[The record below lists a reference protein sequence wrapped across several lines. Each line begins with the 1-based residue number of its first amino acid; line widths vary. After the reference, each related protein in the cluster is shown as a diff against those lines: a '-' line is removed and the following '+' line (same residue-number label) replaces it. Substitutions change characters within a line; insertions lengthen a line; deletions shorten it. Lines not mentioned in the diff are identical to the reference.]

1 MSETLEAP
9 SANAP
14 ELVRVTQLARA
25 LSAVCGRAF
34 TRRKVH
40 GYSGKEIA
48 TRLGIPDEA
57 EGELLIQ
64 TARCVRRKAP
74 LTVLGWRKALP
85 HLKKHRL
92 QIADD
97 DYCI

>member
-25 LSAVCGRAF
+25 LSAVCSRAS
-34 TRRKVH
+34 TLPKVY

-57 EGELLIQ
+57 EEELLIQ
-64 TARCVRRKAP
+64 AARCVRRKAP
-74 LTVLGWRKALP
+74 LTVQAWREALP
-85 HLKKHRL
+85 HFKNAQVANRRR
-92 QIADD
+92 
-97 DYCI
+97 

>member
-34 TRRKVH
+34 TLRKVY
-40 GYSGKEIA
+40 GYSGKETA

-57 EGELLIQ
+57 EERAAHPDCAVCAQESTTDRSGL
-64 TARCVRRKAP
+64 ARAP
-74 LTVLGWRKALP
+74 SPPEEAQVANR
-85 HLKKHRL
+85 
-92 QIADD
+92 
-97 DYCI
+97 